1 MTILKWDISNGDT
14 IVSLASVSQGDMK
27 DRPPCSS
34 AWKGESEHSYS
45 ASQQCI
51 TLEISGEERNDT
63 RGKLRSRPFL
73 QQKSFGL
80 ENWFWRQKLPNF
92 LPLLESNCKIVSKII
107 WEWCKLEFKNYWI
120 SPALIYEIQRLLLHY
135 YWISILF

>member
-51 TLEISGEERNDT
+51 TLEISGDERNDT

-73 QQKSFGL
+73 QLKFRKVLALKIDS
-80 ENWFWRQKLPNF
+80 EDR
-92 LPLLESNCKIVSKII
+92 NCPIFYHS
-107 WEWCKLEFKNYWI
+107 
-120 SPALIYEIQRLLLHY
+120 
-135 YWISILF
+135 